1 MNSSSFNSI
10 SELNDYKRTLNL
22 SSDSVLIQYLHTIH
36 SNLLQREG
44 NIPEKSFYQRKLTS
58 DGNNTTALR
67 KSLFQ
72 NRSILQKLNADNGIS
87 LKTFLEYMNIQELI
101 GERLFKYFNKSKS
114 NAINRTE
121 FANGL
126 KNLYYG
132 DISDLIKLTFFLC
145 DFNDDGKIYKYDMRL
160 LLVYIPSSSEITQK
174 IKIKQI
180 NKIMNAFFEEKFPNQ
195 ARDKEPE
202 IDLDSYTQYI
212 KEYDERANSN
222 NNDEELLNDFNN
234 NAPFFY
240 FISILS
246 YLFLNCPFTIKN
258 INYFS
263 PPNKTVKLVLKKRDK
278 SESITSLLKTTI
290 RKGDSIEGGKETI
303 GLMTNFNEKNKYK
316 IDALSKI
323 GKKNLF
329 KPKRSSS
336 QKIIIQNRNRD
347 NKLNKR
353 NNSIK
358 ENIKEREFIVAK
370 EKEKETEEVKYTKI
384 KKEINMFKK
393 KIKSHQIFASPYQ
406 RNVFQELSQSPL
418 INSVFNKNS
427 TNEESFSHINKNNHI
442 VPKSLKL
449 NVRAKLP
456 SIQNEKKA
464 PLSVGFHLKKED
476 KDFKGPSEFV
486 LCDRTESEESQKNL
500 EIVKGDQKSDL
511 IAAYCFK
518 VTEETNNLLN
528 PKIINKFYAVL
539 SGKEILFFKNETKTD
554 FQDLWYIY
562 KTHITMGTESIN
574 NTKYFTLNIN
584 FFHSKSMNK
593 LYFTKENECQSFA
606 KKVKKAIN
614 NLSFE
619 DFYELGENIGQGNF
633 AKACKCKNKNSN
645 KLYAV
650 KIIDKTVLKPKDLE
664 LIHQER
670 SYLNL
675 IKHPNIIGLK
685 DYFEDKKF
693 MYLVTEYCSGGDLI
707 TFLEK
712 NPKISEKTAAK
723 IVRKIAEGIRYLNIF
738 GIIHRDIKPENI
750 LFSEENE
757 IKSLKIIDLGVCK
770 TLTYGQMASE
780 PIGTNG
786 YISPEIYLHEEYSFK
801 TDIWSL
807 GIILYLLITQG
818 ILPFDH
824 EDMDNKVIG
833 KKVIYLQQEY
843 PDEYFGKCS
852 KSLMNL
858 LDKMLEKNMERRIDI
873 NSLLKDNWFNIIK
886 KQG

>member
-22 SSDSVLIQYLHTIH
+22 SSDTVLIQYLHSIH
-36 SNLLQREG
+36 SNLLEREG
-44 NIPEKSFYQRKLTS
+44 NIQEKSFYQRKLTGDFS
-58 DGNNTTALR
+58 NTTSLR
-67 KSLFQ
+67 KSLLQ
-72 NRSILQKLNADNGIS
+72 NRGLLSKLNSENGIS
-87 LKTFLEYMNIQELI
+87 LKTFLEYMNLQELI

-114 NAINRTE
+114 NALNKSE
-121 FANGL
+121 FSNGL
-126 KNLYYG
+126 KSLYYG
-132 DISDLIKLTFFLC
+132 DISELTKLTFFLC

-180 NKIMNAFFEEKFPNQ
+180 NKIMNTFFEEKFPNQ
-195 ARDKEPE
+195 TRDKEPE
-202 IDLDSYTQYI
+202 IDLDLYTKYI
-212 KEYDERANSN
+212 NDYNERKNSN
-222 NNDEELLNDFNN
+222 NNDEDLLNDFNN

-246 YLFLNCPFTIKN
+246 YLFLNCPFSVKN

-263 PPNKTVKLVLKKRDK
+263 PPNKTVKLVLKKRDN
-278 SESITSLLKTTI
+278 SQSISSLLRTTI
-290 RKGDSIEGGKETI
+290 KKGDSIEGGKEMI

-316 IDALSKI
+316 IDSISRI
-323 GKKNLF
+323 GEKNLF
-329 KPKRSSS
+329 QPRRSSS
-336 QKIIIQNRNRD
+336 QKIIIQNRNKD
-347 NKLNKR
+347 YKLNKK

-370 EKEKETEEVKYTKI
+370 EKEEVKYTKV

-393 KIKSHQIFASPYQ
+393 KIKNQQIYGSPFQ
-406 RNVFQELSQSPL
+406 RNVFQDFSRSPL
-418 INSVFNKNS
+418 LNSVFNKNS
-427 TNEESFSHINKNNHI
+427 TNEESYTNSSKKNPQ
-442 VPKSLKL
+442 VEKSLKL
-449 NVRAKLP
+449 NLRAKLP

-464 PLSVGFHLKKED
+464 PLSVQIHLKKED
-476 KDFKGPSEFV
+476 KDFKEPSEFV
-486 LCDRTESEESQKNL
+486 LCDFTESEDSQKNL
-500 EIVKGDQKSDL
+500 AIVKDDQKTDL
-511 IAAYCFK
+511 IATYCFK

-574 NTKYFTLNIN
+574 NTKYYSININ
-584 FFHSKSMNK
+584 YFHSNAVNK
-593 LYFTKENECQSFA
+593 LYFPKENECQNFA
-606 KKVKKAIN
+606 KKVKKAIHD
-614 NLSFE
+614 LSFD
-619 DFYELGENIGQGNF
+619 DFYELGEKIGQGNF
-633 AKACKCKNKNSN
+633 AKVFKCTNKFSN
-645 KLYAV
+645 KLYSV
-650 KIIDKTVLKPKDLE
+650 KRIDKTVLKPKDLE

-693 MYLVTEYCSGGDLI
+693 MYLVTEFCSGGDLI

-712 NPKISEKTAAK
+712 NQKISEKTAAK

-750 LFSEENE
+750 LFSEDND

-786 YISPEIYLHEEYSFK
+786 YISPEIYMHQEYSFK

-818 ILPFDH
+818 ILPFDN
-824 EDMDNKVIG
+824 ENMDNKVIG

-858 LDKMLEKNMERRIDI
+858 LDKMLEKNMEKRIDI
-873 NSLLKDNWFNIIK
+873 NSLLKDNWFNVIK